1 AESANK
7 KSKAMVTS
15 MLQCAQHLTE
25 SFWVKAWEQADLI
38 HSLGSCSQPG
48 RGHMTKYEAIRGRV
62 PDLNQII
69 LLPFGQPVEFHVPKD
84 QRGSF
89 HAKSRAGSYIGADLN
104 HPGAIQVWSHAT
116 RKAISTTSFKVK
128 HALPDPD
135 KVFERIM
142 FRDADDLDDTPVT
155 SLVPANELEGP
166 TTRGRS
172 RLIETAE
179 LSATNTAGTAQESVI
194 PTDDTM
200 SALSS
205 QEGAS
210 ASVDQQ
216 AVLPQEGAENA
227 LVSDVSTSG
236 LLQEGAGT
244 APSGGPITRSRSST
258 LSGEQSAPVVITT
271 VTALRQSARFKDAP
285 SVRYEESRAHC
296 RPDKGDYRSLQRSRR
311 LGKRPTTCVAI
322 AESTLPDAGH
332 GLFAT
337 RDLQEGMI
345 VYTYG
350 TLRPVENDTQLDI
363 HSADTIFHE
372 PQGIS
377 VRNRNRDYG
386 CWCNDPRDQS
396 KVNAHIRW
404 DAITHLYVVKLRW
417 DVLDGDE
424 IFVEYGPDYWKM
436 HDQCTRAEGGFTIP
450 VFE

>member
-1 AESANK
+1 MTMKNKSQLPEAFSEYCEFMLLHGHTLKEFISDDEAVYKTPEMKRLLAIHKMVARQSPPDEHHINGLAESANK

-38 HSLGSCSQPG
+38 HFLESCSQPG
-48 RGHMTKYEAIRGRV
+48 RGHMAKYEAIRGHV

-200 SALSS
+200 STLSS

-210 ASVDQQ
+210 ASVEQQ

-236 LLQEGAGT
+236 PLQEGAGT

-258 LSGEQSAPVVITT
+258 LSGEQSAPVIITT

-285 SVRYEESRAHC
+285 AVRYEESRAHC
-296 RPDKGDYRSLQRSRR
+296 SFF
-311 LGKRPTTCVAI
+311 
-322 AESTLPDAGH
+322 
-332 GLFAT
+332 LFFLFFFARNET
-337 RDLQEGMI
+337 VSYNKMQQVTHIDNK
-345 VYTYG
+345 
-350 TLRPVENDTQLDI
+350 VERQQNMPARVG
-363 HSADTIFHE
+363 S
-372 PQGIS
+372 
-377 VRNRNRDYG
+377 
-386 CWCNDPRDQS
+386 
-396 KVNAHIRW
+396 
-404 DAITHLYVVKLRW
+404 
-417 DVLDGDE
+417 
-424 IFVEYGPDYWKM
+424 
-436 HDQCTRAEGGFTIP
+436 
-450 VFE
+450 